1 MVIVSVAVAVAEIRF
16 HSVFLFSYNL
26 AEHTEVSKLRA
37 TLYRVVREDG
47 EPALETIRELWAH
60 SNKTQQQVMTAE
72 LKQFART
79 ESGESQ
85 RSAEP
90 RKG

>member
-1 MVIVSVAVAVAEIRF
+1 MLSAALCSFIHFV
-16 HSVFLFSYNL
+16 FSYNL

-37 TLYRVVREDG
+37 KLHRIVREDG
-47 EPALETIRELWAH
+47 EPDIETNRELRAH
-60 SNKTQQQVMTAE
+60 SNTTQQQVMIAG
-72 LKQFART
+72 LGQFART

-85 RSAEP
+85 RSAES